1 MGCFFE
7 AKGGTSLSRIL
18 RVPPLVRAC
27 VCLSLSS
34 FSKSREERVV
44 VAMTTPG
51 KEEEEEK
58 HRVPEEEQH
67 QEKVAAPKTTAT
79 TPGEQHIIIA
89 SEEKERDN
97 ENTNLANQTTTT
109 TTTLMSAGSPQND
122 DDHGEKKSDLE
133 DASVR
138 QKTNVSSLFGET
150 YAKPT
155 TTAET
160 TTTTTATTN
169 TKTDQKAGENAKT
182 DLPPSCTP
190 EDILGH
196 EGISETDL
204 YRFLEDLDDMAP
216 TIPDQ
221 YTNSVLKTVGVNTPD
236 VRVTR
241 LISLAAQKF
250 MQQIADDCFKVQAN
264 KLAALPKDE
273 KLRKINQ
280 RVVLTTETLG
290 EVLSEY
296 GVSVKKPSLF
306 VGSGEDEE
314 MEAEE
319 VEVQEGDGGGK
330 DGNE

>member
-1 MGCFFE
+1 MYFFSFEESGCFE
-7 AKGGTSLSRIL
+7 AKAGLLSRIL
-18 RVPPLVRAC
+18 RVPSC
-27 VCLSLSS
+27 VLCLSLLS
-34 FSKSREERVV
+34 FSESSVV
-44 VAMTTPG
+44 VVVTMTTTTPG
-51 KEEEEEK
+51 KEEEEK
-58 HRVPEEEQH
+58 HHVPEEEQR
-67 QEKVAAPKTTAT
+67 EKVAPKTTT
-79 TPGEQHIIIA
+79 TPGEHIT
-89 SEEKERDN
+89 SEEKEHDN

-109 TTTLMSAGSPQND
+109 TTLMSAGPQND
-122 DDHGEKKSDLE
+122 DDGEKKSDLE

-155 TTAET
+155 TTAE